1 MASLSFNANDIKP
14 TASFD
19 PIPAGKYLAAIVE
32 STTKPTKNGAGEYLE
47 IVLEVLEGP
56 YKGRRLWERLT
67 LKHPND
73 VVVRI
78 ASANLSAICHA
89 VAVMTL
95 RDSHELHDLPMTITV
110 ALRKREDNGEM
121 VNVVKGY
128 GKRETTASAPRTP
141 TSAGGAPW
149 KR

>member
-95 RDSHELHDLPMTITV
+95 RDSHELHDIPMTSTI
-110 ALRKREDNGEM
+110 ALR
-121 VNVVKGY
+121 
-128 GKRETTASAPRTP
+128 
-141 TSAGGAPW
+141 
-149 KR
+149 

>member
-1 MASLSFNANDIKP
+1 
-14 TASFD
+14 
-19 PIPAGKYLAAIVE
+19 
-32 STTKPTKNGAGEYLE
+32 
-47 IVLEVLEGP
+47 
-56 YKGRRLWERLT
+56 
-67 LKHPND
+67 
-73 VVVRI
+73 
-78 ASANLSAICHA
+78 
-89 VAVMTL
+89 
-95 RDSHELHDLPMTITV
+95 MTITI

>member
-1 MASLSFNANDIKP
+1 MAFINFNAADVDPNS
-14 TASFD
+14 SFE
-19 PIPAGKYLAAIVE
+19 PIPAGKYVAAIVD

-89 VAVMTL
+89 VSVMTL
-95 RDSHELHDLPMTITV
+95 RDSHELHDIPMTITV

-128 GKRETTASAPRTP
+128 GKREPTASAPRTP
-141 TSAGGAPW
+141 TAAGGAPW

>member
-1 MASLSFNANDIKP
+1 MASLNFNAHDIKP
-14 TASFD
+14 TASLD

-32 STTKPTKNGAGEYLE
+32 STTKPTKNGTGEYLE
-47 IVLEVLEGP
+47 IVLEILEGP

-67 LKHPND
+67 LKHHND

-78 ASANLSAICHA
+78 ASATLSAICHA

-95 RDSHELHDLPMTITV
+95 RDSHELHDIPMTITV
-110 ALRKREDNGEM
+110 ALRKRDDNGEM
-121 VNVVKGY
+121 VNAVKSFN
-128 GKRETTASAPRTP
+128 KREPTASAPRTP
-141 TSAGGAPW
+141 LSHGGAPW